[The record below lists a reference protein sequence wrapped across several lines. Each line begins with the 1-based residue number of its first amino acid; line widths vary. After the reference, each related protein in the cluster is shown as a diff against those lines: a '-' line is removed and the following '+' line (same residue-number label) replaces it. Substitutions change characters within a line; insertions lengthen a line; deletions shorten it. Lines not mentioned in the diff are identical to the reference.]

1 MDIMEKVQEIFRDIL
16 DLEDLILDGKTS
28 ANDLEEWDSLA
39 HINIII
45 AIELEFK
52 TKFALGE
59 IQELKNV
66 EDMIELIKS
75 KIS

>member
-28 ANDLEEWDSLA
+28 ADDLEEWDSLA

-66 EDMIELIKS
+66 GDMIELIKS
-75 KIS
+75 KIN

>member
-1 MDIMEKVQEIFRDIL
+1 MEKVQEIFRDIL